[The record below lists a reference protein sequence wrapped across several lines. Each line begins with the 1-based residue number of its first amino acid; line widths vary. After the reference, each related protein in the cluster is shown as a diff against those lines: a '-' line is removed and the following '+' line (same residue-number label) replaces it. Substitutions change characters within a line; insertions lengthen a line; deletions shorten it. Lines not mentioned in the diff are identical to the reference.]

1 MLFFYNHLK
10 GKEITKLLQIRYF
23 TELLQFALN
32 IFEWT
37 LPESIRPEYL
47 ERYLNCEGLAG
58 IQKQAGGE
66 YLVTMGS
73 TLGPLDQ
80 YGIGTQYEGNTLG
93 DVSGT
98 GNYITG
104 TIGKDIA
111 ICWHNSAHT
120 PNLDIIRTAETLT
133 EYDKSILK
141 AVEVARAQPVFITRD
156 GAAQKA
162 IEAAAG
168 RILAGDYVAVLSEN
182 IMAEY
187 NGQKGVET
195 IELTQP
201 QMAQYIQY
209 LNEGMDKTYQRY
221 YQKYG
226 QAQQASSKHTTTL
239 LDELHGSDA
248 VSFVAIEDM
257 FQQRK
262 TFCEMASAIWGD
274 VFGVKLSPVWE
285 REYQRYNAEAKKPE
299 AELKQIEAQA
309 EAETAAAETEQAA
322 PDPAEGQSEE
332 GDENENQS

>member
-10 GKEITKLLQIRYF
+10 GKEVTKMLQIRYF

-37 LPESIRPEYL
+37 LPASIRPEYL
-47 ERYLNCEGLAG
+47 ERFLNCEGLAG
-58 IQKQAGGE
+58 IQKQAGGD

-73 TLGPLDQ
+73 TLGRLDQ
-80 YGIGTQYEGNTLG
+80 YGIGTQFEGNTLG
-93 DVSGT
+93 DAPGT

-104 TIGKDIA
+104 TIGENIA

-133 EYDKSILK
+133 EYDKSIVK

-162 IEAAAG
+162 IESAAG

-182 IMAEY
+182 VMAEY

-248 VSFVAIEDM
+248 VSFIAIEDM
-257 FQQRK
+257 LNERRK
-262 TFCEMASAIWGD
+262 FCKMAAAIWGD
-274 VFGVKLSPVWE
+274 VFEVKLSPIWE
-285 REYQRYNAEAKKPE
+285 REYKRYNAEAKKPE

-309 EAETAAAETEQAA
+309 A
-322 PDPAEGQSEE
+322 PDPSEGQGEE
-332 GDENENQS
+332 VQENEN